1 MCCDHIVQELINHN
15 TSFKFST
22 AFGECDCESHKA
34 ILVGK
39 CYKNDF
45 FISTFTEQKEC
56 ACTKEFT
63 CGFCLVR
70 IFTLN
75 RVVHKICLKDEWENS
90 KLLPTDEFLNH
101 IDCKKDICKFINNS
115 VEQKCEHI
123 IL

>member
-1 MCCDHIVQELINHN
+1 MIFLFRHLQRKKNV
-15 TSFKFST
+15 
-22 AFGECDCESHKA
+22 
-34 ILVGK
+34 LVL
-39 CYKNDF
+39 
-45 FISTFTEQKEC
+45 
-56 ACTKEFT
+56 KEFT

-90 KLLPTDEFLNH
+90 KLLPIDEFLNH
-101 IDCKKDICKFINNS
+101 IHCKKDICKFIYNS